1 MPFPLVGDLT
11 RARATSRRECGSNL
25 GPATGQQLPRRRL
38 QRHHPSPVPHPPSCH
53 RPASCMCTTFR
64 ARGQSWC
71 SWGWREA
78 GEFGKW
84 AVSCHCMFI
93 FISKNLLA
101 VVQRV
106 TSVQQQI
113 HHGWRAPWP
122 PVAPQKSQKSTH
134 FALHFEA
141 QNERK
146 SQDRLKRGRL
156 PLFRGLSSQKFVYSC
171 TSKALDGHVDHCA
184 SNELVDKF
192 GTSPYAPHHLD
203 SSRFWVSSVLPL
215 YPFQLPA
222 WLCEILCLGQPRH
235 PTFSRVRA
243 QEPPHDPAATRN
255 SVEHTGK
262 WPSAHE

>member
-122 PVAPQKSQKSTH
+122 PVAPQKSQKSTL

-141 QNERK
+141 ENERK

-156 PLFRGLSSQKFVYSC
+156 PLFRGLSSQKHVCSC
-171 TSKALDGHVDHCA
+171 TSKAFYGHVDHCA

-203 SSRFWVSSVLPL
+203 SSRFWVSLVLP
-215 YPFQLPA
+215 
-222 WLCEILCLGQPRH
+222 C
-235 PTFSRVRA
+235 
-243 QEPPHDPAATRN
+243 
-255 SVEHTGK
+255 K
-262 WPSAHE
+262 

>member
-1 MPFPLVGDLT
+1 
-11 RARATSRRECGSNL
+11 
-25 GPATGQQLPRRRL
+25 
-38 QRHHPSPVPHPPSCH
+38 
-53 RPASCMCTTFR
+53 
-64 ARGQSWC
+64 
-71 SWGWREA
+71 
-78 GEFGKW
+78 
-84 AVSCHCMFI
+84 MFI

-215 YPFQLPA
+215 YVTWYAHVRIRFA
-222 WLCEILCLGQPRH
+222 RH
-235 PTFSRVRA
+235 
-243 QEPPHDPAATRN
+243 
-255 SVEHTGK
+255 
-262 WPSAHE
+262 